1 MTTPAEEMTISP
13 EEKLRPSPPER
24 YEELSREHLEKAAAA
39 LSNDDAL
46 QASEEIWNAVASA
59 LKAVCQ
65 PRGWNHR
72 YHNHLRAAAFYLA
85 DEWNRLDFYTSFR
98 AFDDLH
104 TNNYEHQEF
113 IYDVLPMLDMARDFC
128 QDLARMR
135 LAPLPSQE
143 HLTPQQRQGQERRWR
158 TLTRPLS
165 DRAAFGEVFS
175 EAEVADLPS
184 VKPPHTSHT

>member
-1 MTTPAEEMTISP
+1 MTTPA

-72 YHNHLRAAAFYLA
+72 YHNHLRAAAFYLSV
-85 DEWNRLDFYTSFR
+85 EWNRIDFNISFH

-104 TNNYEHQEF
+104 SNNYEHQYF
-113 IYDVLPMLDMARDFC
+113 VQDVLPMLDLARGFC
-128 QDLARMR
+128 QDLARIR
-135 LAPLPSQE
+135 LAPPPSQE
-143 HLTPQQRQGQERRWR
+143 HLTPGQRQVQERHWR
-158 TLTRPLS
+158 TLTRPLN

-175 EAEVADLPS
+175 AAEVENLPS
-184 VKPPHTSHT
+184 VKPPHT